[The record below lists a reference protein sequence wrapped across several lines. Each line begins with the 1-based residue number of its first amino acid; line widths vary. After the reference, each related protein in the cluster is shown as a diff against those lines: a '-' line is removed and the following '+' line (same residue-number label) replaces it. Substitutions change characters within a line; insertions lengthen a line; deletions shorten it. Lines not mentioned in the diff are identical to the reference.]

1 MATIIWIILMSL
13 TVLTLFI
20 GETGL
25 ESKTIILIILGV
37 TFFKVQ
43 MIVDYFMA
51 LKKARWGWQLAMFSW
66 SFLVLTFIGVA
77 FL

>member
-13 TVLTLFI
+13 TILTLFI

-25 ESKTIILIILGV
+25 EGKTIILIILGV

-77 FL
+77 FI